1 MKVSK
6 AQVSENRQAI
16 LQAAS
21 RLYRERGFTGVG
33 VADITREAGLTHG
46 GLYRH
51 FESKDALAAEAC
63 GQAFEWKLSELKA
76 PGAHTQGEA
85 ASGAGNLLREGVANY
100 LSARHRDSVGQ
111 GCPVAALA
119 ADAARESGAIA
130 EAFAQGIGRYMALFA
145 QQRPD
150 GSQAAQVEPED
161 RVRAIAMLSAMVGG
175 LVLAR
180 ATAQGLPELSDE
192 ILSTLRDHL
201 SATWGLAEPRPD
213 APPPGPRRGGK
224 P

>member
-16 LQAAS
+16 LRAAA

-51 FESKDALAAEAC
+51 FESKDALAAAAC
-63 GQAFEWKLSELKA
+63 AQAFEWKLSELKA
-76 PGAHTQGEA
+76 PGADQPAEA
-85 ASGAGNLLREGVANY
+85 ASATSSLLRDGVANY
-100 LSARHRDSVGQ
+100 LSPRHRDSVGQ

-119 ADAARESGAIA
+119 ADAARETGAIA
-130 EAFAQGIGRYMALFA
+130 DAFAQGIGRYMALFA

-150 GSQAAQVEPED
+150 GSAAAQVESED
-161 RVRAIAMLSAMVGG
+161 RVRAIAMLSTMVGG
-175 LVLAR
+175 LILAR
-180 ATAQGLPELSDE
+180 ATAQGLPALSDE
-192 ILSTLRDHL
+192 ILGTLRDHL
-201 SATWGLAEPRPD
+201 SATWGLGDRSPD
-213 APPPGPRRGGK
+213 APPPRRRRGGTA
-224 P
+224 